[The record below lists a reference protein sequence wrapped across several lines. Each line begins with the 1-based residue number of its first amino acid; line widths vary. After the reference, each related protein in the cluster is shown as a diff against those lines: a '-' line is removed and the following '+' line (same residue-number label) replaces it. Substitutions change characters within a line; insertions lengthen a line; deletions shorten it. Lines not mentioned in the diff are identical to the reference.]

1 MAKRVLLISLCVV
14 ALAFGLGIGFCWAM
28 TASDVVRTRRA
39 VFGQMTNALKFAAN
53 HWDDSASYDGLAK
66 AGALIQRDAKDLMI
80 LFPAGTSARDGLDTA
95 ASDAIWTDRAGFESL
110 ARQLADE
117 AGKLAATTPSTD
129 SAAVRKEI
137 KTVAATCRS
146 CHRDYRSN

>member
-1 MAKRVLLISLCVV
+1 MVKRVLLVALCVV
-14 ALAFGLGIGFCWAM
+14 ALALGLGIGFSWAM
-28 TASDVVRTRRA
+28 TASEAVQTRRA

-53 HWDDSASYDGLAK
+53 HWDDSASYDSLAT
-66 AGALIQRDAKDLMI
+66 AGALIERDAKALPN
-80 LFPAGTSARDGLDTA
+80 LFPTGTGVRDGFDTA

-117 AGKLAATTPSTD
+117 ASKLAATTPSTD
-129 SAAVRKEI
+129 SAEVRKEI

>member
-1 MAKRVLLISLCVV
+1 MVKRVLLISLCVV
-14 ALAFGLGIGFCWAM
+14 ALVLGVGIGFCWAM

-53 HWDDSASYDGLAK
+53 HSDDSASYDSLAK
-66 AGALIQRDAKDLMI
+66 AGALIERDAKDLPT
-80 LFPAGTSARDGLDTA
+80 LFPAGTGTRDGLDTA

-129 SAAVRKEI
+129 SAEVRKEI
-137 KTVAATCRS
+137 KTVATTCRS

>member
-14 ALAFGLGIGFCWAM
+14 ALGLGIGFSWAM
-28 TASDVVRTRRA
+28 TATDVVRTRRA
-39 VFGQMTNALKFAAN
+39 VFGQMTNALKFATN
-53 HWDDSASYDGLAK
+53 HWDDSASYDSLAR
-66 AGALIQRDAKDLMI
+66 AGALIQRDAKDLLI
-80 LFPAGTSARDGLDTA
+80 LFPAGTGTRDGLDTA
-95 ASDAIWTDRAGFESL
+95 ASDSIWTDRAGFESL
-110 ARQLADE
+110 VRQLADE

-129 SAAVRKEI
+129 SAEVRKEI

>member
-14 ALAFGLGIGFCWAM
+14 ALGLGIGFSWAM
-28 TASDVVRTRRA
+28 TATDVVRTRRA

-53 HWDDSASYDGLAK
+53 HSDDSASYDSLAR
-66 AGALIQRDAKDLMI
+66 AGALIQRDAKDLLI
-80 LFPAGTSARDGLDTA
+80 LFPAGTGTRDGLDTA
-95 ASDAIWTDRAGFESL
+95 ASDSIWTDRAGFESL
-110 ARQLADE
+110 VRQLADE

-129 SAAVRKEI
+129 SAEVRKEI

>member
-14 ALAFGLGIGFCWAM
+14 ALGLGIGFSWAM

-53 HWDDSASYDGLAK
+53 HWDDSASYDSLAR
-66 AGALIQRDAKDLMI
+66 AGALIQRDAKDLLI
-80 LFPAGTSARDGLDTA
+80 LFPAGTGTRDGLDTA
-95 ASDAIWTDRAGFESL
+95 ASDSIWTDRAGFESL
-110 ARQLADE
+110 VRQLADE

-129 SAAVRKEI
+129 SAEVRKEI
-137 KTVAATCRS
+137 KTVATTCRS

>member
-14 ALAFGLGIGFCWAM
+14 ALGLGIGFSWAM

-53 HWDDSASYDGLAK
+53 HWDDSASYDSLAR
-66 AGALIQRDAKDLMI
+66 AGALIQRDAKDLLI
-80 LFPAGTSARDGLDTA
+80 LFPAGTGTRDGLDTA
-95 ASDAIWTDRAGFESL
+95 ASDSIWTDRAGFESL
-110 ARQLADE
+110 VRQLADE

-129 SAAVRKEI
+129 SAEVRKEI

>member
-14 ALAFGLGIGFCWAM
+14 ALGLGIGFSWAM
-28 TASDVVRTRRA
+28 TATDVVRTRRA

-53 HWDDSASYDGLAK
+53 HWDDSASYDSLAR
-66 AGALIQRDAKDLMI
+66 AGALIQRDAKDLLI
-80 LFPAGTSARDGLDTA
+80 LFPAGTGTRDGLDTA
-95 ASDAIWTDRAGFESL
+95 ASDSIWTDRAGFESL
-110 ARQLADE
+110 VRQLADE

-129 SAAVRKEI
+129 SAEVRKEI

>member
-14 ALAFGLGIGFCWAM
+14 ALGLGIGFSWAM
-28 TASDVVRTRRA
+28 TATDVVRTRRA

-53 HWDDSASYDGLAK
+53 HWDDSASYDSLAK
-66 AGALIQRDAKDLMI
+66 AGALIERDAKDLLI
-80 LFPAGTSARDGLDTA
+80 LFPAGTATRDGLDTA

-117 AGKLAATTPSTD
+117 ASKLAATTPSTD
-129 SAAVRKEI
+129 SAEVRKEI

>member
-14 ALAFGLGIGFCWAM
+14 ALGLGIGFSWAM

-53 HWDDSASYDGLAK
+53 HWDDSASYDSLAR
-66 AGALIQRDAKDLMI
+66 AGALIQRDAKDLLI
-80 LFPAGTSARDGLDTA
+80 LFPAGTGTRDGLDTA
-95 ASDAIWTDRAGFESL
+95 ASDSIWTDRAGFESL
-110 ARQLADE
+110 VRQLADE

>member
-1 MAKRVLLISLCVV
+1 MIAKRVLLISLCVV
-14 ALAFGLGIGFCWAM
+14 ALGLGIGFSWAM
-28 TASDVVRTRRA
+28 TATDVVRTRRA

-53 HWDDSASYDGLAK
+53 HWDDSASYDSLAR
-66 AGALIQRDAKDLMI
+66 AGALIQRDAKDLLI
-80 LFPAGTSARDGLDTA
+80 LFPAGTGTRDGLDTA
-95 ASDAIWTDRAGFESL
+95 ASDSIWTDRAGFESL
-110 ARQLADE
+110 VRQLADE

-129 SAAVRKEI
+129 SAEVRKEI

>member
-14 ALAFGLGIGFCWAM
+14 ALGLGIGFSWAM
-28 TASDVVRTRRA
+28 TATDVVRTRRA

-53 HWDDSASYDGLAK
+53 HWDDSASYDSLAK
-66 AGALIQRDAKDLMI
+66 AGALIQRDAKDLLI
-80 LFPAGTSARDGLDTA
+80 LFPAGTGTRDGLDTA
-95 ASDAIWTDRAGFESL
+95 ASDSIWTDRAGFESL
-110 ARQLADE
+110 VRQLADE

-129 SAAVRKEI
+129 SAEVRKEI

>member
-14 ALAFGLGIGFCWAM
+14 ALGLGIGFSWAM

-66 AGALIQRDAKDLMI
+66 AGALIQQGAKNLLI
-80 LFPAGTSARDGLDTA
+80 LFPAGTATRDGLDTA
-95 ASDAIWTDRAGFESL
+95 ASDSIWTDRAGFESL

-129 SAAVRKEI
+129 SAEVRKEI